1 MSFTVNLPQFYAR
14 RELIWRNRFTHYRFA
29 LTIAQLSDYI
39 CDVNPT
45 RNDPAHPGLQNN
57 RVVVFS
63 EWIQKSV
70 LPEDI
75 SLSASFPE
83 NEIPPA
89 DATVMVALG
98 IEFANSPSG
107 YSFFSAK
114 GDRTMKLVACL

>member
-1 MSFTVNLPQFYAR
+1 M
-14 RELIWRNRFTHYRFA
+14 IWRNGFTHYRFA

-39 CDVNPT
+39 CHANPK
-45 RNDPAHPGLQNN
+45 NNGPAHLGLHNN

-70 LPEDI
+70 LLEDI
-75 SLSASFPE
+75 SLSASFAE
-83 NEIPPA
+83 NEIPPS

-114 GDRTMKLVACL
+114 GDRTMKLIACL